1 MRSVRVGVLVPV
13 LALACVAGW
22 PRASTAQAGRAELT
36 GEVRDEAGA
45 IVPECRVTVTE
56 VTTNLAVVV
65 TTGPQ
70 GIFNV
75 PYLRPGSYRIAA
87 EASGF
92 RPSVR
97 EGVHLATGERV
108 RIDLT
113 LSVGAFTEATTVT
126 ADASLLQTESS
137 SLGEVI
143 GNRSVVQL
151 PLNGRSYLPLVALLP
166 GVVLPPGSAFPRLN
180 GGRPRVNEYLYDGI
194 SVLQP
199 EPGTVPY
206 FPIIDAIQEFKVVT
220 NSPPAEFG
228 RFNGG
233 VINLSTKAGSNQFH
247 GSAFEFLRNEKLNA
261 RNLFAPITTANPDK
275 PAFRRNQFG
284 FVLGGPIEK
293 ERAFF
298 FVDYQGSRQSIGR
311 VRISTVPTALQRQG
325 VFTEPVAGRVP
336 TIYDPTT
343 TRPATG
349 GGTTRDPFPANTI
362 PAIQIDPVAAALLGR
377 YPFPNLSGTAN
388 NYRLVGNEAD
398 DQDQFDVRVDHRA
411 WHNDQLFARFSYF
424 RDLTD
429 PVTPLPDGSGNLTSG
444 AIGRTDT
451 RAQAAVLSYVHSFGS
466 RAIAND
472 LRLGYTRRSV
482 ARTGL
487 LLGNAPSSALGLP
500 GIPTNAAY
508 ENALPTFTID
518 GFQQLGS
525 SANTNSDS
533 STDVTQ
539 LVDTLSLQRGR
550 HSLKAGL
557 DFRLERLN
565 IVQPPAPTGSFRFT
579 SQGSDRPGSTDTG
592 LSLASFLL
600 GQVQNFSIDLQKNE
614 FRERAKVLELFV
626 QDDWRAT
633 SRLTINAGVRYTLN
647 FPSTEVDNQSAIFN
661 LTTQKLEY
669 AGQNGNPRAARQL
682 HWNNLGPRL
691 GLAYQLGPKTVV
703 RSGYALVW
711 IEQAGITTPFTQPQF
726 PFLQSVTQRSL
737 DNIRP
742 AFVLSQGPSVAPI
755 DLTADAGLGQSVFG
769 VTRGLGSGYVQQW
782 NAAVQRELGANI
794 ALEVSYAGSK
804 GTHIGVPDTNI
815 NQLTVAQ
822 LALGNSLLQRVPNPC
837 FGEVPPSSSLGGATV
852 PRAQALRPFPCFNTV
867 SLYRNNVGNT
877 SYQALQVKLE
887 KRFSH
892 GFSGLVSYT
901 WSKLIDTASSVFDAS
916 ILAGPVANFPVADS
930 FNPRLDRDASTGDI
944 PHNLVAS
951 FVWDLPWGS
960 GRRFEPHGVGG
971 VLLNGWQLTGI
982 ATVQSG
988 VPIAITQVTNFNAF
1002 AGFGTQRPNRVAD
1015 PTLPTSDRTPARW
1028 FNTDAFQ
1035 LAPKFT
1041 LGNSSRNPVRGPG
1054 YKNVDLAL
1062 IKRTPLA
1069 RGRTTLEFRVEAFNL
1084 TNTPPLGAPNG
1095 VLGAPGFGSITS
1107 AGDPRV
1113 VQLGLKVIF

>member
-1 MRSVRVGVLVPV
+1 MRVVLTRVIVVV
-13 LALACVAGW
+13 LAFVGW
-22 PRASTAQAGRAELT
+22 PRSSAAQAGRAELT

-45 IVPECRVTVTE
+45 VVPDCRVTVTE
-56 VTTNLAVVV
+56 VATNLSVVA
-65 TTGPQ
+65 TTGPE
-70 GIFNV
+70 GIFNFT
-75 PYLRPGSYRIAA
+75 YLRPGSYRISG

-97 EGVHLATGERV
+97 EGVKLATGERV
-108 RIDLT
+108 RIDLA
-113 LSVGAFTEATTVT
+113 LIIGAFAEATTVT
-126 ADASLLQTESS
+126 ADASLLQTESA
-137 SLGEVI
+137 SLGEVV
-143 GNRSVVQL
+143 GNRSVLQL
-151 PLNGRSYLPLVALLP
+151 PLNGRSYLPLVALVP
-166 GVVLPPGSAFPRLN
+166 GVALPPGSAFPRLS

-233 VINLSTKAGSNQFH
+233 VINLSTKAGSNQVH
-247 GSAFEFLRNEKLNA
+247 GSAFEFFRNEGLNA
-261 RNLFAPITTANPDK
+261 RNLFAPSTASNPDK
-275 PAFRRNQFG
+275 PEFRRNQFG

-293 ERAFF
+293 ERTFF

-311 VRISTVPTALQRQG
+311 ILISTVPTALQRQG

-336 TIYDPTT
+336 TLYDPAT

-349 GGTTRDPFPANTI
+349 GWTTRDPFPANTI
-362 PAIQIDPVAAALLGR
+362 PADRIDPVAAALLAR
-377 YPFPNLSGTAN
+377 YPLPNLPGTAN
-388 NYRLVGNEAD
+388 NYRRVANEGD
-398 DQDQFDVRVDHRA
+398 DQDQFDVRVDYRA
-411 WHNDQLFARFSYF
+411 STSDQFFGRFSYF
-424 RDLTD
+424 KDLIN
-429 PVTPLPDGSGNLTSG
+429 PVTPLPYGSGNITSG

-451 RAQAAVLSYVHSFGS
+451 RAEAAVLSYVHSFGP
-466 RAIAND
+466 RMVND

-487 LLGNAPSSALGLP
+487 LLDGAPSGALGVP
-500 GIPTNAAY
+500 GIPNNAAY
-508 ENALPTFTID
+508 GNALPTFAID

-525 SANTNSDS
+525 PPNTNSDS

-539 LVDTLSLQRGR
+539 LVDTLSWQRGR
-550 HSLKAGL
+550 HFLKAGL
-557 DFRLERLN
+557 DFRGERLN
-565 IVQPPAPTGSFRFT
+565 IVQPPSPTGSFRFT
-579 SQGSDRPGSTDTG
+579 SQGSDRPGTTGTG

-600 GQVQNFSIDLQKNE
+600 GQVQNFSIDLQTKE
-614 FRERAKVLELFV
+614 FRERANVLELFI
-626 QDDWRAT
+626 QDDWRPMP
-633 SRLTINAGVRYTLN
+633 RLTINGGVRYTLN

-661 LTTQKLEY
+661 LTTQRLEY
-669 AGQNGNPRAARQL
+669 AGQEGNPRAAREL
-682 HWNNLGPRL
+682 HWDNLGPRL
-691 GLAYQLGPKTVV
+691 GLTYQLGPKTLV
-703 RSGYALVW
+703 RSAYALVW

-726 PFLQSVTQRSL
+726 PFLQNVTQRSL

-755 DLTADAGLGQSVFG
+755 SLTPDAGLGQSVFG

-782 NAAVQRELGANI
+782 NVAVQRELGANV
-794 ALEVSYAGSK
+794 AVEVAYAGSK

-815 NQLTVAQ
+815 NQLTVQQ
-822 LALGNSLLQRVPNPC
+822 LALGNALLQQVPNPC
-837 FGEVPPSSSLGGATV
+837 LGEVPASSSLGGATV
-852 PRAQALRPFPCFNTV
+852 PLAQALRPFPCFNTV

-877 SYQALQVKLE
+877 SYNALQVKLE
-887 KRFSH
+887 KRFSQ

-901 WSKLIDTASSVFDAS
+901 WSRLIDTASSVFDAS

-930 FNPRLDRDASTGDI
+930 YNPRLDRDVSTGDI
-944 PHNLVAS
+944 PHNFVAS

-960 GRRFEPHGVGG
+960 GRRFEPHGLAG
-971 VLLNGWQLTGI
+971 VFVNNWQLAGI
-982 ATVQSG
+982 ATLQSG
-988 VPIAITQVTNFNAF
+988 VPIPITQVTNFNAF
-1002 AGFGTQRPNRVAD
+1002 AGFGTQRPNRIAN
-1015 PTLPTSDRTPARW
+1015 PTLPSSDRNPVRW

-1035 LAPKFT
+1035 VAPQFT

-1054 YKNVDLAL
+1054 YRNIDIAL
-1062 IKRTPLA
+1062 IKRTPLG
-1069 RGRTTLEFRVEAFNL
+1069 RGRVTLEFRVETFNL

-1095 VLGAPGFGSITS
+1095 VLGSPGFGSITS

>member
-1 MRSVRVGVLVPV
+1 MRSVPRALVA
-13 LALACVAGW
+13 LLTLACLVGW
-22 PRASTAQAGRAELT
+22 PRGSAAQSGRAELT

-45 IVPECRVTVTE
+45 VVPECRVTVTE
-56 VTTNLAVVV
+56 TETNIAVVV
-65 TTGPQ
+65 TTGA
-70 GIFNV
+70 GGVFNV
-75 PYLRPGSYRIAA
+75 SALRPGAYRISA
-87 EASGF
+87 EAPGF
-92 RPSVR
+92 RPAVR
-97 EGVHLATGERV
+97 EGVQLATGERV
-108 RIDLT
+108 RIDVT
-113 LSVGAFTEATTVT
+113 LAVGTFTEAATVT
-126 ADASLLQTESS
+126 ADAPLLQTESS
-137 SLGEVI
+137 SLGQVI
-143 GNRSVVQL
+143 DNRSVIQL
-151 PLNGRSYLPLVALLP
+151 PLNGRSYLPLVALVP
-166 GVVLPPGSAFPRLN
+166 GVALPPGSAFPRLN
-180 GGRPRVNEYLYDGI
+180 GGRPRVSEYLYDGI

-206 FPIIDAIQEFKVVT
+206 FPVIDAIQEFKVVT

-247 GSAFEFLRNEKLNA
+247 GAAFEFLRNEALNA
-261 RNLFAPITTANPDK
+261 RNLFAPATPANPDK
-275 PAFRRNQFG
+275 PEFRRNQFG
-284 FVLGGPIEK
+284 FVLGGPIQK
-293 ERAFF
+293 DRTFF

-325 VFTEPVAGRVP
+325 VFTEPVAGRIP
-336 TIYDPTT
+336 TIYDPAT

-349 GGTTRDPFPANTI
+349 GGTTRDPFPGNTI
-362 PAIQIDPVAAALLGR
+362 PAGRIDPVAAELLSR
-377 YPFPNLSGTAN
+377 YPLPNLPGTAN
-388 NYRLVGNEAD
+388 NYRRVGNEGD
-398 DQDQFDVRVDHRA
+398 DQDQFDVRLDHHA
-411 WHNDQLFARFSYF
+411 SDSDQLFARFSYF
-424 RDLTD
+424 KDLID
-429 PVTPLPDGSGNLTSG
+429 PVTPLPDGSGTLTTG

-466 RAIAND
+466 RMVND

-487 LLGNAPSSALGLP
+487 LLDGAASATLGLP

-533 STDVTQ
+533 STDVSQ

-565 IVQPPAPTGSFRFT
+565 IVQPASPTGLFRFT
-579 SQGSDRPGSTDTG
+579 SQGSDRPGTTGSG

-600 GQVQNFSIDLQKNE
+600 GQVQSFSIDLQQKE
-614 FRERAKVLELFV
+614 IRERAKALELFV

-633 SRLTINAGVRYTLN
+633 SRLTINAGLRYTLN
-647 FPSTEVDNQSAIFN
+647 FPSTELDDQSAIFN
-661 LTTQKLEY
+661 LTTQELEY
-669 AGQNGNPRAARQL
+669 AGQNGNPRAAREL
-682 HWNNLGPRL
+682 HWDNLGPRL
-691 GLAYQLGPKTVV
+691 GLAYQLGAKTVV

-726 PFLQSVTQRSL
+726 PFLQNVSQRSL

-742 AFVLSQGPSVAPI
+742 AFVLAQGPTVAPI
-755 DLTADAGLGQSVFG
+755 ALTPDAGLGQSVYG
-769 VTRGLGSGYVQQW
+769 VTRGLGSGYAQQW
-782 NAAVQRELGANI
+782 NLAVQRELGADL
-794 ALEVSYAGSK
+794 AVEVAYAGSK

-815 NQLTVAQ
+815 NQLTVEQ
-822 LALGNSLLQRVPNPC
+822 LAQGNALLQRVPNPC
-837 FGEVPPSSSLGGATV
+837 FGDVPPSSSLGGPTV
-852 PRAQALRPFPCFNTV
+852 PVAQTERAFPCFNTV

-877 SYQALQVKLE
+877 SYNALEIKIE

-892 GFSGLVSYT
+892 GLSGLVSYT

-930 FNPRLDRDASTGDI
+930 YNPRLERDVSTGDI
-944 PHNLVAS
+944 PHNLVVS
-951 FVWDLPWGS
+951 FVWDLPWGR
-960 GRRFEPHGVGG
+960 GRRFEPHGLAG
-971 VLLNGWQLTGI
+971 VLLNGWQLAGI
-982 ATVQSG
+982 GTVQSG
-988 VPIAITQVTNFNAF
+988 VPIPITQVTNFNAF
-1002 AGFGTQRPNRVAD
+1002 AGFGTQRPDRVGD
-1015 PTLPTSDRTPARW
+1015 PALPSSDRSTARW

-1035 LAPKFT
+1035 VAPQFT
-1041 LGNSSRNPVRGPG
+1041 LGDSSRNPVRGPG
-1054 YKNVDLAL
+1054 YKSIDLAL
-1062 IKRTPLA
+1062 VKRTPL
-1069 RGRTTLEFRVEAFNL
+1069 GSGPTTLEFRVEAFNL

-1113 VQLGLKVIF
+1113 IQLGFKVIF

>member
-1 MRSVRVGVLVPV
+1 MRSVPVGVVVAV
-13 LALACVAGW
+13 LTAACLAGW

-45 IVPECRVTVTE
+45 VVPECRVTVTE
-56 VTTNLAVVV
+56 LATNMAVVV
-65 TTGPQ
+65 TTGSQ
-70 GIFNV
+70 GVFNL
-75 PYLRPGSYRIAA
+75 PYLRPGSYRISA
-87 EASGF
+87 EAQGF

-97 EGVHLATGERV
+97 EGVHLATGERIRV
-108 RIDLT
+108 DITLT
-113 LSVGAFTEATTVT
+113 VGAFTEATTVT

-143 GNRSVVQL
+143 SNRSVVQL
-151 PLNGRSYLPLVALLP
+151 PLNGRSYLPLVALVP
-166 GVVLPPGSAFPRLN
+166 GVALPPGSAFPRLN
-180 GGRPRVNEYLYDGI
+180 GGRPRVSEYLYDGI

-233 VINLSTKAGSNQFH
+233 VINLSSKAGSNQFH
-247 GSAFEFLRNEKLNA
+247 GAAFEFLRNEKLNA
-261 RNLFAPITTANPDK
+261 RNFFAPSTTDNPDK

-293 ERAFF
+293 DRAFF

-325 VFTEPVAGRVP
+325 VFTEPIAGRVP
-336 TIYDPTT
+336 TIYDPAT
-343 TRPATG
+343 TRQSTG
-349 GGTTRDPFPANTI
+349 GGTTRDPFPANSI
-362 PAIQIDPVAAALLGR
+362 PADRIDPVAASLLGR
-377 YPFPNLSGTAN
+377 YPLSNLPGTAN
-388 NYRLVGNEAD
+388 NYRRLGNETD
-398 DQDQFDVRVDHRA
+398 DQDQLDVRMDHRA
-411 WHNDQLFARFSYF
+411 SNRDQLFARFSYF

-451 RAQAAVLSYVHSFGS
+451 RTQAAVLSYVHSFGS
-466 RAIAND
+466 RPMVND

-487 LLGNAPSSALGLP
+487 LLDKAPSNALGLP
-500 GIPTNAAY
+500 GIPANAAY

-533 STDVTQ
+533 ATDVMQ
-539 LVDTLSLQRGR
+539 VVDTLSLQRGR

-557 DFRLERLN
+557 DFRLERLD
-565 IVQPPAPTGSFRFT
+565 IVQPPSPTGSFRFT
-579 SQGSDRPGSTDTG
+579 SQGSDRPGSTGTG

-600 GQVQNFSIDLQKNE
+600 GQVQNFSIDLQEKQ

-626 QDDWRAT
+626 QDDWHAG

-661 LTTQKLEY
+661 LTTQQLEY
-669 AGQNGNPRAARQL
+669 AGQDGNPRSAREL
-682 HWNNLGPRL
+682 HWDNLGPRL
-691 GLAYQLGPKTVV
+691 GLAYQLGPTTVV
-703 RSGYALVW
+703 RSGYAGVW

-726 PFLQSVTQRSL
+726 PFLQNVTQRSL

-742 AFVLSQGPSVAPI
+742 AFLLSQGPSVAPVT
-755 DLTADAGLGQSVFG
+755 LTPAAGLGQSVYG

-782 NAAVQRELGANI
+782 NAGVQRELGANLV
-794 ALEVSYAGSK
+794 LEVAYAGSK
-804 GTHIGVPDTNI
+804 GTHIGVPDTNL
-815 NQLTVAQ
+815 NQLTVEQ
-822 LALGNSLLQRVPNPC
+822 LALGNVLLQRVPNPC
-837 FGEVPPSSSLGGATV
+837 FGEVPPSSSLGVATV
-852 PRAQALRPFPCFNTV
+852 PIAQVLRPFPCFNTV

-877 SYQALQVKLE
+877 SYHALQMRLE
-887 KRFSH
+887 KRLSH
-892 GFSGLVSYT
+892 GFSALVSYT

-916 ILAGPVANFPVADS
+916 ILAGPVANFPAADS
-930 FNPRLDRDASTGDI
+930 FNPRLDRDVSTGDI

-960 GRRFEPHGVGG
+960 GRRLEPHGMAG
-971 VLLNGWQLTGI
+971 VFLNGWQLAGI
-982 ATVQSG
+982 ATLQSG

-1002 AGFGTQRPNRVAD
+1002 AGFGTQRPNRVGD
-1015 PTLPTSDRTPARW
+1015 PTLASPDRTVARW

-1035 LAPKFT
+1035 VAPQFT

-1054 YKNVDLAL
+1054 YRNVDLAL
-1062 IKRTPLA
+1062 IKRTLLG
-1069 RGRTTLEFRVEAFNL
+1069 RGPTALEFRVEAFNL

-1095 VLGAPGFGSITS
+1095 VLGSPGFGSITS
-1107 AGDPRV
+1107 ASDPRV